1 MYPLTESVV
10 PSANRSLGAIKKL
23 ICLLNEDPAKHY
35 ATVGDVA
42 GPSGIERNSDDVPAF
57 RQAPQGAIPS
67 MVAAYDLTDHF
78 SYRRDGQRPLLA
90 TAMKSALV
98 TVVTGIFATAAHAQ
112 SSVTLYGLI
121 DVGVTYVSNQK
132 ESGSTAGHSNFAM
145 TNASI
150 NPDRFGLR
158 GSEDLGGGLKAIF
171 TLENGFT
178 LTNGALGQH
187 GLLFGRQAFVGLS
200 SDQYGTVTL
209 GRQYDSM
216 VDYLEPLAGAGASNG
231 GVFFAHPYDN
241 DNLQNTMRINNAV
254 KFASRDYGGW
264 TFGTL
269 YGFSNAA
276 GGFSNNRAYSFGAA
290 YHNGPLSFAAAYL
303 QLNNGGTATNLSGAT
318 DSIATNGQ
326 VTASDSTFS
335 AGQQRTFGAG
345 LNYEFGPAKV
355 GFVFSETKL
364 ENATG
369 INNTSSTSIN
379 FASSSLRFD
388 NYELSARYRL
398 TSALTVIGSYT
409 FTDGSSSV
417 AGASNPKW
425 NQANLLL
432 EYALSK
438 RTFVYVEGQYQ
449 RVSGA
454 GTVFTADINGLAPSA
469 NDKQVAATVGLLTR
483 F

>member
-1 MYPLTESVV
+1 MKT
-10 PSANRSLGAIKKL
+10 KK
-23 ICLLNEDPAKHY
+23 A
-35 ATVGDVA
+35 ATIAV
-42 GPSGIERNSDDVPAF
+42 
-57 RQAPQGAIPS
+57 
-67 MVAAYDLTDHF
+67 L
-78 SYRRDGQRPLLA
+78 
-90 TAMKSALV
+90 
-98 TVVTGIFATAAHAQ
+98 TGIFASAAHAQ
-112 SSVTLYGLI
+112 TSVTLYGLI
-121 DVGVTYVSNQK
+121 DVGVSYVSNQK
-132 ESGSTAGHSNFAM
+132 ESGSTAGHSNVAM
-145 TNASI
+145 TNSTI

-158 GSEDLGGGLKAIF
+158 GSEDLGGGLNAIF

-178 LTNGALGQH
+178 LTNGAFGQH
-187 GLLFGRQAFVGLS
+187 GLLFGRQAFAGLS
-200 SDQYGTVTL
+200 SDQFGTVTL
-209 GRQYDSM
+209 GRQYDAM
-216 VDYLEPLAGAGASNG
+216 VDYVEPLAGSGATNG
-231 GVFFAHPYDN
+231 GVFFGHPYDN
-241 DNLQNTMRINNAV
+241 DNLQNTMRINNAI
-254 KFASRDYGGW
+254 KYASQTYNGWQFGG
-264 TFGTL
+264 L
-269 YGFSNAA
+269 YGFSNQA
-276 GGFSNNRAYSFGAA
+276 GGFSNNRAYSFGTS

-303 QLNNGGTATNLSGAT
+303 QLNNGGTTTNLTGAT
-318 DSIATNGQ
+318 DSY
-326 VTASDSTFS
+326 VTGNQLSGSDSTFS
-335 AGQQRTFGAG
+335 AGEQRTFGAG
-345 LNYEFGPAKV
+345 LNYAFGRATL

-364 ENATG
+364 EDVTS
-369 INNTSSTSIN
+369 INNTSSAPIN
-379 FASSSLRFD
+379 LAASSLRFD